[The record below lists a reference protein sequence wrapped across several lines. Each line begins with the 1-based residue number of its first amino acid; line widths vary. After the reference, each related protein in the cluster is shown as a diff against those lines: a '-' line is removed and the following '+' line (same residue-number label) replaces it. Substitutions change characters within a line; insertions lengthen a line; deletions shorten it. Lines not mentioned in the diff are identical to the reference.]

1 MLQKSRLYLC
11 YQLPK
16 LPPTSLRD
24 RGLRGNLE
32 VVRVGDEVMLY
43 EHRKNTK
50 RSNKV
55 QLVQMED
62 IAGKQGY
69 VSCYGFPE
77 DTAALVEEQ
86 GGTYGL
92 DSCPL
97 YSDLLYIDIDDDV
110 GAIETTRV
118 RQAIQ
123 RLGLQ
128 YKLYR
133 SGSPDSYH
141 FHIPTVSQ
149 VMVGLPSLHLL
160 WIKQT
165 LGKDALVDF
174 SIYKTSGIIK
184 IAGASHKMHPG
195 AFKELID
202 EVTGDV
208 LDLTNFSVKYEPM
221 ITRAIQ
227 SLLAIEDRE
236 SILDRWLYDHVY
248 EGGRNIALFK
258 RAAMAVDIGMDK
270 YTVEDMLDR
279 WNKYYCHPPIQ
290 GREFD
295 ATVRSAWRGR

>member
-1 MLQKSRLYLC
+1 MLF
-11 YQLPK
+11 
-16 LPPTSLRD
+16 
-24 RGLRGNLE
+24 
-32 VVRVGDEVMLY
+32 
-43 EHRKNTK
+43 EHRPNTK
-50 RSNKV
+50 RSGKV
-55 QLVQMED
+55 QLKQAED
-62 IAGKQGY
+62 IVGKQGY
-69 VSCYGFPE
+69 VSCFGFPE
-77 DTAALVEEQ
+77 ETAALVEEQ

-92 DSCPL
+92 DNCPL
-97 YSDLLYIDIDDDV
+97 YADTLYIDIDDDV
-110 GAIETTRV
+110 DAIETTRAK
-118 RQAIQ
+118 QILQ

-128 YKLYR
+128 YALYR

-141 FHIPTVSQ
+141 FHIPTVPQ

-165 LGKDALVDF
+165 LGKDAQVDF

-184 IAGASHKMHPG
+184 IAGAAHKRYPG
-195 AFKELID
+195 AFKEFID
-202 EVTGDV
+202 GVAGDK
-208 LDLTNFSVKYEPM
+208 LDLTDFSVKYEPM

-227 SLLAIEDRE
+227 SLLVLEDRE

-295 ATVRSAWRGR
+295 ATVRSAWRKG